1 MSRDG
6 SIELPF
12 NGNRTMFKLAWRE
25 LMKIQ
30 EACDAGPYVVLDR
43 LVSGRWRLQ
52 DISETIKWGLIGAGM
67 EQGAALQLVET
78 EVETR
83 PPLRNLVIAQKVLG
97 AGVVGS
103 SEEEVGKKSEAAN
116 QGRPKRRSRT
126 GSSDLP
132 PSSEMAT

>member
-6 SIELPF
+6 SSELPF
-12 NGNRTMFKLAWRE
+12 NGRRTMFKLSWRE

-52 DISETIKWGLIGAGM
+52 DISEVIKWGLIGAGM
-67 EQGAALQLVET
+67 PQNDALNLVEA
-78 EVETR
+78 EVEGR
-83 PPLRNLVIAQKVLG
+83 PPLENLVIAQKVLG
-97 AGVVGS
+97 AGVIGTT
-103 SEEEVGKKSEAAN
+103 EEEVGKKSEAAS
-116 QGRPKRRSRT
+116 QGRRKSRSRT

-132 PSSEMAT
+132 PSSPTG

>member
-6 SIELPF
+6 SCEVPF
-12 NGNRTMFKLAWRE
+12 NGQLTPFRLAWRE

-67 EQGAALQLVET
+67 PQAEAIKLVT
-78 EVETR
+78 SEVEGR
-83 PPLRNLVIAQKVLG
+83 PPLENLVIAQQVLG
-97 AGVVGS
+97 AGVVGAP
-103 SEEEVGKKSEAAN
+103 EEPVGKKLAAASR
-116 QGRPKRRSRT
+116 GKRKTRSRT
-126 GSSDLP
+126 ASSDLP
-132 PSSEMAT
+132 PSSGTV

>member
-12 NGNRTMFKLAWRE
+12 NGRRTMFKLAWRE

-30 EACDAGPYVVLDR
+30 EACDAGPYVILDR

-67 EQGAALQLVET
+67 DQGDALKLVET
-78 EVETR
+78 DVETR
-83 PPLRNLVIAQKVLG
+83 PPLENLVIAQKVLG

-103 SEEEVGKKSEAAN
+103 TEEEVGKKSKAAS
-116 QGRPKRRSRT
+116 QGGSKRHSRT
-126 GSSDLP
+126 ASSDLP
-132 PSSEMAT
+132 PSSEME